1 MRLQT
6 REVKVDFTEKTLI
19 NTDRINVVSED
30 NIVISEENNTIS
42 EYVDNHYKSKNQI
55 SEMKTTVLDEGETLR
70 LLALEL
76 FGDKEFWIY
85 IYQENRDV
93 ISKLRGEKGTT
104 AVVISNPNRVPFGLE
119 LNIPDTDKYFIDC
132 DNPNS
137 VAKAKL
143 EANKLLERY

>member
-93 ISKLRGEKGTT
+93 IS
-104 AVVISNPNRVPFGLE
+104 NPNRVPFGLE
-119 LNIPDTDKYFIDC
+119 LSIPDTDKYFIDC

>member
-93 ISKLRGEKGTT
+93 IS
-104 AVVISNPNRVPFGLE
+104 NPNRVPFGLE

>member
-42 EYVDNHYKSKNQI
+42 EYVENPYKSKNQL
-55 SEMKTTVLDEGETLR
+55 SEMKTTVLGEGETLR

-85 IYQENRDV
+85 IYQENRD
-93 ISKLRGEKGTT
+93 
-104 AVVISNPNRVPFGLE
+104 VISNPNRVPFGLE